1 MGDIAWHLY
10 HDSLNYNINISCDKK
25 KKKKNMPFNN
35 GPKKYFLGNDM
46 SEKQKWALTTN
57 I

>member
-1 MGDIAWHLY
+1 MRDIAWHLY
-10 HDSLNYNINISCDKK
+10 RDSLNYNINISYD
-25 KKKKNMPFNN
+25 KKNMPFNN
-35 GPKKYFLGNDM
+35 GPKKYFLGNGI

>member
-25 KKKKNMPFNN
+25 KQKNMPFNN